1 MFVAVGVKSDFL
13 GRAKILVCR
22 EHLKLYRWTFDK
34 IQVFRHVSLKVAG
47 LHYCEYQWS
56 QVS

>member
-1 MFVAVGVKSDFL
+1 MFVVVTVVTDSL
-13 GRAKILVCR
+13 GRATILVVR

-34 IQVFRHVSLKVAG
+34 IQVLRHVSLKVAG